1 MVDGPAPAPSLLTVA
16 AKGERLVT
24 LDVLRGVAVMAI
36 LLANLPGFALPDPA
50 YSNPMAWGGTRPIDL
65 GAWFLTETFVN
76 GRMRGLFSLLFG
88 ASTLLILQRADAA
101 GLNGASIH
109 LRRMAVLF
117 LFGLVHLTFIWTGDI
132 LTHYALVGVIALGFV
147 GLSARA
153 LCWTAIAMAG
163 LSMAMG
169 WLECFGLF
177 AAAARDTPQS
187 VALWDLYQLA
197 FGTPDP
203 ARLAPEIAAMRGS
216 WAASTAYRLANNGN
230 PLFDL
235 IQIGPDT
242 LSAMLLGM
250 AALKSGFLTGQWPRR
265 RYRRWAAFGITLSCA
280 AYAAMASAVVASGY
294 DVRAVSLVELFLNVP
309 FRLIGTLGYAALILL
324 LLRPGGW
331 WTVRIAAAGR
341 MAFTNYLATSIVMTL
356 IFYGHGLGQFAH
368 WTRASL
374 YLLVAPMW
382 GLILLW
388 SKPWLDHFGQGPLE
402 RLWRAGVRAGFDRPR

>member
-1 MVDGPAPAPSLLTVA
+1 MSLADDPAPAPLPA
-16 AKGERLVT
+16 AQMVGGRWVT

-50 YSNPMAWGGTRPIDL
+50 YSNPMAWGGRRSIDL
-65 GAWFLTETFVN
+65 AVWFLTEVFVN

-101 GLNGASIH
+101 GLNGASVH

-117 LFGLVHLTFIWTGDI
+117 LFGLAHLTFIWSGDI
-132 LTHYALVGVIALGFV
+132 LAHYALVGVFALGFV
-147 GLSARA
+147 GLSART

-177 AAAARDTPQS
+177 AAAARDTPRS
-187 VALWDLYQLA
+187 VALWELYQLA

-203 ARLAPEIAAMRGS
+203 TQLAPEIAAMRGP
-216 WAASTAYRLANNGN
+216 WAVSTAYRLAHNGN

-265 RYRRWAAFGITLSCA
+265 SYKRWAIIALPLSCA
-280 AYAAMASAVVASGY
+280 AYAGMAVAVMASDY
-294 DVRAVSLVELFLNVP
+294 DVRAVTLVELFLNVP
-309 FRLIGTLGYAALILL
+309 FRLIGTIGYAALILL

-331 WTVRIAAAGR
+331 WTGRIAAAGR
-341 MAFTNYLATSIVMTL
+341 MAFTNYLATSVVMTL
-356 IFYGHGLGQFAH
+356 VFYGHGLGQFAH

-374 YLLVAPMW
+374 YLLIPPMW
-382 GLILLW
+382 GAMLLW
-388 SKPWLDHFGQGPLE
+388 SKPWLDRFGQGPLE
-402 RLWRAGVRAGFDRPR
+402 RLWRLAVRARL